1 MITNVQPAPTTKDIS
16 LLYQLYK
23 AHQLTWVT
31 EYQRESVWPS
41 AARAYLIDT
50 IMEGKPLPLFFF
62 RRYHDLQ
69 EGVNK
74 YEVVDGQQRLR
85 AIFDFLA
92 DKFRLSQSPTN
103 RSYFNKRFSK
113 LSQDNRNRILVYNV
127 PVVELTDYDEKQVK
141 DVFARMNKYVVK
153 LSQQELRHAQFSGK
167 FKQFVAS
174 IAKLPFWKRHE
185 IFSRKQIRRK
195 RLEEFAAELVVL
207 LNEGPQDKKEVLNIY
222 YQKYARSFPESI
234 AVRKKLMSIFQW
246 ITRTLP
252 NLKDMRFSNAIDF
265 YSLVGALV
273 SDDISLRRLNV
284 TKTRAALVQFD
295 NLLKAQ
301 PPSQEVAAYLAAS
314 SSQTDNIQPRLTRV
328 ETIRKILLSAG
339 NG

>member
-1 MITNVQPAPTTKDIS
+1 MTDIQPAPTTKDIS

-23 AHQLTWVT
+23 AQQLTWVT

-50 IMEGKPLPLFFF
+50 ILEGKPLPLFFF

-92 DKFRLSQSPTN
+92 DKFRLSQSPKTKP
-103 RSYFNKRFSK
+103 YFNKTYSK
-113 LSQDNRNRILVYNV
+113 LTKNDKHRILVYNV

-153 LSQQELRHAQFSGK
+153 LSQQELRHAKFSGR
-167 FKQFVAS
+167 FKEFVAS
-174 IAKLPFWKRHE
+174 LAKLPFWARHH
-185 IFSRKQIRRK
+185 IFSAKQTRRK
-195 RLEEFAAELVVL
+195 RLEEFAAEIIVL

-222 YQKYARSFPESI
+222 YQKYSRSFPGSGRI
-234 AVRKKLMSIFQW
+234 RKRLLEILNW
-246 ITRTLP
+246 INRALP
-252 NLKDMRFSNAIDF
+252 NLQNMRFSNAIDF
-265 YSLVGALV
+265 YSLVGALA
-273 SDDISLRRLNV
+273 SDDIPLKKLDIGAARD
-284 TKTRAALVQFD
+284 ALVRFD

-301 PPSQEVAAYLAAS
+301 PPSVEVTAYLAAA
-314 SSQTDNIQPRLTRV
+314 SSQTDNIQPRLTR
-328 ETIRKILLSAG
+328 INSIKNALLPALHA
-339 NG
+339 